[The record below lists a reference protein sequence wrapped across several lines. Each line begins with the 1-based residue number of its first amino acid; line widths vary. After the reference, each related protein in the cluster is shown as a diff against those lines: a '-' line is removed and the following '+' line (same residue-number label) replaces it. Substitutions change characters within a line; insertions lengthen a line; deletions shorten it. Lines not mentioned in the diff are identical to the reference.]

1 MPRLFLA
8 LALPATIRA
17 ALTAT
22 YDLTARHVVW
32 TPTAQLHLTLRF
44 LGNLDETRVP
54 ELIASLAQIRVAAF
68 LLTLAGVGTFPPRG
82 QPLVLWA
89 GVGHAHPHLFQLR
102 QQIDDRLLTL
112 GLPVDL
118 RTFHPHATVARLHH
132 GASTGFVAQWLRHQ
146 RAWEAPPFQ
155 VEHLGLYASELH
167 PTGARHT
174 LVHTFPL
181 VPAL

>member
-8 LALPATIRA
+8 LTLPTAIRA
-17 ALTAT
+17 DLLAT
-22 YDLTARHVVW
+22 YDLTARHVAW
-32 TPTAQLHLTLRF
+32 TPAAQLHLTLRF
-44 LGNLDETRVP
+44 LGELAETRVP
-54 ELIASLAQIRVAAF
+54 ELTASLAQIRVVAF
-68 LLTLAGVGTFPPRG
+68 PLAMAGVGTFPPRG
-82 QPLVLWA
+82 QPQMLWA
-89 GVGHAHPHLFQLR
+89 GVSHAHPHLFQLR

-118 RTFHPHATVARLHH
+118 RTFHPHATVARLHP
-132 GASTGFVAQWLRHQ
+132 GASTGLVAQWLRRH

-174 LVHTFPL
+174 LVQAFPL
-181 VPAL
+181 APAR